1 MVKYLLFAAIVSSL
15 TAAEKSYTAA
25 EVARH
30 KKPSDCWMIIEDTV
44 YDVTEYVARHRRHD
58 YDIRKHCGSDSSAG
72 WKEKPETG
80 KPHSRKAERLLERY
94 RIGKLIK

>member
-1 MVKYLLFAAIVSSL
+1 MVKYLLLATIVSSL
-15 TAAEKSYTAA
+15 TAAEKSYTTG

-30 KKPSDCWMIIEDTV
+30 KNQSDCWLIIEDGV

-58 YDIRKHCGSDSSAG
+58 YDITKHCGSDSSAG
-72 WKEKPETG
+72 WNEKPESG